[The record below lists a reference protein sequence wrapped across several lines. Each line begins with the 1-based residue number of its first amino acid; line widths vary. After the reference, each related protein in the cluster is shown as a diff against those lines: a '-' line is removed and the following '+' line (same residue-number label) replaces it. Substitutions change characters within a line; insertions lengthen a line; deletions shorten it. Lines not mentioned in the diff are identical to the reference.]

1 MDTLYIGDIPLDYKY
16 AQFSNGYITLYNKP
30 QGNNETLHYYRI
42 YTSTDDFYYSEGDTN
57 FGNYNTTYFTEINV
71 SNNWAYRRDFADIC
85 LTSFIIFLFFFVFLF
100 NIITSFIR
108 KGGVL
113 GGLF

>member
-1 MDTLYIGDIPLDYKY
+1 MDTLYIGNIPLDFKY
-16 AQFSNGYITLYNKP
+16 AQFNNGYINLYNKP
-30 QGNNETLHYYRI
+30 YGNNETLPYYRI
-42 YTSTDDFYYSEGDTN
+42 YTYTDDFYYSEGTQS
-57 FGNYNTTYFTEINV
+57 FSSYNTTYFTEIEV
-71 SNNWAYRRDFADIC
+71 SNNWAYRRDFSDIC

-100 NIITSFIR
+100 NIMTSFIR